1 MRNPEHEELA
11 RLKAAL
17 QWVLERDEP
26 QGLGFVSRRLTSRAN
41 GRGHSKFQSRAVR
54 DARAAGCALALVSGA
69 KRLVRELG
77 SDEALVV
84 HWIRVFSGRERRFDT
99 DNATSALKSERDGF
113 CHVVGLDDSS
123 PRLIFLPT
131 TQLRGAASM
140 VLVRLYVA
148 VLP

>member
-26 QGLGFVSRRLTSRAN
+26 QGEGSVVRRLSSRAN
-41 GRGHSKFQSRAVR
+41 GRGHSRFQSKAVR
-54 DARAAGCALALVSGA
+54 EARWAGGVLAMVSGA
-69 KRLVRELG
+69 KHLVGELG

-84 HWIRVFSGRERRFDT
+84 HWIRVFSGRERRFDS

-113 CHVVGLDDSS
+113 CHIVGLDDSS

-148 VLP
+148 VIP